1 MKTKILFKNILY
13 QNPINEERVLNE
25 YAKKG
30 WVLKKSNS
38 FYSKLEK
45 TDGENKKYSVQY
57 ISNLKRIGNKLSEQ
71 DELFIELCE
80 ADNWRFISKASN
92 LLYFE
97 TDRSNEKKIR
107 TDDEAYKK
115 SIFKMLLFQ
124 EVLVFSIFLFAGLF
138 AFLFSYKAGVLFV
151 NRFHLPLVVL
161 GIISLLFSLP
171 TLILTLV
178 EKTFLDFPNE
188 KMERIKAVLKKAEG
202 FSVIFSIFISLF
214 SLRPISSIY
223 DVLFLCILL
232 ILTTTFWISFQ
243 KGLKFKNHLGAMVSV
258 GVIGVLAFLL
268 ILFNHN
274 NREKLV
280 STSFDELNCKTEKE
294 CFEIANNVY
303 KNYSGSDEGLEIP
316 AFVDDKVHKYD
327 GTRTEISSVVS
338 TLCIYSFED
347 ETTNEV
353 FDIWYVSTF
362 NDLLRDYYLE
372 YLFGDIILKN
382 SSDSIKEL
390 LEKNNYVLER
400 EKLFFIAKDGVI
412 IFVTNLIPEADKETT
427 E

>member
-1 MKTKILFKNILY
+1 MKPKILFKNILY

-57 ISNLKRIGNKLSEQ
+57 ISNLKRMGNKLSEQ

-97 TDRSNEKKIR
+97 TDISNEKKIR

-138 AFLFSYKAGVLFV
+138 AFLISYKTGVLFV
-151 NRFHLPLVVL
+151 NRFHLPLLVL
-161 GIISLLFSLP
+161 GIVSLLFSLP
-171 TLILTLV
+171 TLTLTLV

-243 KGLKFKNHLGAMVSV
+243 KGLKFKNYLGAMASV
-258 GVIGVLAFLL
+258 VFIGVLVFLL

-274 NREKLV
+274 NRDKLV
-280 STSFDELNCKTEKE
+280 STSFDELKCKTEKE

-316 AFVDDKVHKYD
+316 AFVDDKVHNYEGTYD
-327 GTRTEISSVVS
+327 ENSTIIS
-338 TLCIYSFED
+338 TMQRYYFED
-347 ETTNEV
+347 KTTKEV
-353 FDIWYVSTF
+353 FGIIVQSTCS
-362 NDLLRDYYLE
+362 DLLRDYYLKYCWCDRFDKSFD
-372 YLFGDIILKN
+372 YL
-382 SSDSIKEL
+382 KEV
-390 LEKNNYVLER
+390 LEKNDYVLER
-400 EKLFFIAKDGVI
+400 KNMLFIAKDGVI
-412 IFVTNLIPEADKETT
+412 IVVINSTPEADKETT

>member
-57 ISNLKRIGNKLSEQ
+57 ISNLKRIGNKLSDQ

-80 ADNWRFISKASN
+80 ADNWKFISKASN
-92 LLYFE
+92 FLYFE
-97 TDRSNEKKIR
+97 TDISNEKKIR

-138 AFLFSYKAGVLFV
+138 AFFVSYKTGVLFV

-161 GIISLLFSLP
+161 GIVSLLFSLP

-243 KGLKFKNHLGAMVSV
+243 KGLKFKNYRSAMASV
-258 GVIGVLAFLL
+258 GFIGVLAFLL

-316 AFVDDKVHKYD
+316 AFVDDKVHNYEGTYD
-327 GTRTEISSVVS
+327 ENLTIIS
-338 TLCIYSFED
+338 TMQRYYFED
-347 ETTNEV
+347 KTTKEV
-353 FDIWYVSTF
+353 FGIIVQSTCS
-362 NDLLRDYYLE
+362 DLLRDYYLKYCWCDSFDKSFD
-372 YLFGDIILKN
+372 YL
-382 SSDSIKEL
+382 KEV
-390 LEKNNYVLER
+390 LEKNDYILER
-400 EKLFFIAKDGVI
+400 KNMLFIAKDGVI
-412 IFVTNLIPEADKETT
+412 IVVINSTPEADKETT